1 MNPRAFITKRW
12 SLGATALLLT
22 GLLLGAC
29 ASQGPQAPETLDARR
44 AAAALA
50 AENRVAARL
59 EQLKLRPA
67 ALRPFLAAFPKGG
80 DIHSHLSGAVYAESL
95 LAWAAEDGRCGNP
108 EVGYLSLALPSG
120 ACDASKGDVA
130 VAALLNNATT
140 SNRLINALSTRNYRL
155 GRLSGHG
162 QFFSS
167 FDRFGPATLTRRGD
181 MLAEVADRAARQNIV
196 YLELMQSPGMAQA
209 RALGAKLR
217 WIADPAAFRSALL
230 AEGLDQVARAAR
242 LEVSTAEARMMAL
255 LRCQARAPEPGC
267 AMTIRYIAQ
276 VIRTFPR
283 EQVFAQTL
291 LASILVRQDPRF
303 VGLNFV
309 APEDDRI
316 TLRDYSRQMKIK
328 ELRFHIRDAIDVAGA
343 RRIGHGVDV
352 LYETD
357 ADKLLAQMAEQQI
370 LVEVNLTSNAI
381 ILGVEGAQHPFDSY
395 RAAGVPLTLSTDDE
409 GVARIDLTQEYQR
422 AVQSYDLDYRFLK
435 TLSRNALTYSFV
447 EGQSLWS
454 DAAATLPNPACQA
467 ARPGAEQRPP
477 ACSAFLAGS
486 TKAQLQWQLESRFST
501 FEQAF

>member
-209 RALGAKLR
+209 RALGAKLG

-316 TLRDYSRQMKIK
+316 TLRDYSRQMKIIGDLAKIIPDVPVTLHAGELTLGLVPPK

-357 ADKLLAQMAEQQI
+357 ADKLLAW
-370 LVEVNLTSNAI
+370 
-381 ILGVEGAQHPFDSY
+381 
-395 RAAGVPLTLSTDDE
+395 RAST
-409 GVARIDLTQEYQR
+409 
-422 AVQSYDLDYRFLK
+422 
-435 TLSRNALTYSFV
+435 
-447 EGQSLWS
+447 
-454 DAAATLPNPACQA
+454 
-467 ARPGAEQRPP
+467 
-477 ACSAFLAGS
+477 
-486 TKAQLQWQLESRFST
+486 
-501 FEQAF
+501 